1 MLVIS
6 KLLPPQSRH
15 DVELVLPFDL
25 RQKSRLRTALSDGE
39 EVGLFLERGR
49 VLRDG
54 DCLQADDGRIVLVR
68 SKAEKVLH
76 ISCASEPELVRVAYH
91 LGNRHVPLQVG
102 DGWVRIAADDVL
114 GEMVKGLGAT
124 VQQLEAAFEPGAGAY
139 GGHHH
144 AHPSGESGTGE
155 HGPQQ
160 NGTHA
165 HRGIIHQFGARG
177 IGSRN
182 KATDA

>member
-6 KLLPPQSRH
+6 KVLPPQSRY

-25 RQKSRLRTALSDGE
+25 RQKSRLRTTTAEGE
-39 EVGLFLERGR
+39 EAGLFLERGR

-54 DCLQADDGRIVLVR
+54 DCLQADDGRIVRIR

-76 ISCASEPELVRVAYH
+76 VSCENEAQLVRVAYH

-102 DGWVRIAADDVL
+102 QGWVRIAADDVL
-114 GEMVKGLGAT
+114 ADMVEGLGAT
-124 VQQLEAAFEPGAGAY
+124 VQTLDAAFEPEAGAY

-144 AHPSGESGTGE
+144 AHDSDERGSEKDG
-155 HGPQQ
+155 
-160 NGTHA
+160 A
-165 HRGIIHQFGARG
+165 HRHRGVIHQFGDSAS
-177 IGSRN
+177 GSAADMAKR
-182 KATDA
+182 

>member
-6 KLLPPQSRH
+6 KLLPPQSRY

-25 RQKSRLRTALSDGE
+25 RQKSRLRTTTAGGE

-54 DCLQADDGRIVLVR
+54 DCLQAEDGRIVRVR

-76 ISCASEPELVRVAYH
+76 VICENDAQLVRVAYH

-102 DGWVRIAADDVL
+102 QGWVRIAADDVL
-114 GEMVKGLGAT
+114 ADMISGLGAT
-124 VQQLEAAFEPGAGAY
+124 VQSLEAAFEPEAGAY

-144 AHPSGESGTGE
+144 AHISDG
-155 HGPQQ
+155 HGSEKD
-160 NGTHA
+160 GAHG
-165 HRGIIHQFGARG
+165 HRGVIHQFGA
-177 IGSRN
+177 
-182 KATDA
+182 